1 MSEQQDQQARDS
13 ENEALGMAA
22 AAKQMDELQR
32 KYPDWYAM
40 YDEVMPD
47 SLATRSE
54 MAELWATAPTPWAQA
69 LIYGKFTIRQ
79 EIAAHT
85 GIPFV

>member
-1 MSEQQDQQARDS
+1 MSDQATQQARDR
-13 ENEALGMAA
+13 ENEALGMAEA
-22 AAKQMDELQR
+22 ARHMDEIQR

-40 YDEVMPD
+40 YDLVMPD
-47 SLATRSE
+47 SLASRSE